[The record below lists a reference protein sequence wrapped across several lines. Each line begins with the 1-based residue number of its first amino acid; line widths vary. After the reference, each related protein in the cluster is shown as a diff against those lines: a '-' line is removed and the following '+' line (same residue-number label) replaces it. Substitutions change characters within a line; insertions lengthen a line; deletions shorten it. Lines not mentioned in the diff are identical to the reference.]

1 MRQNA
6 LNKISFNKLIR
17 PKNTMIQKRI
27 QRIQHQCILTW
38 NFRVTIVGK
47 NALKMFKNM
56 NVYIIL

>member
-27 QRIQHQCILTW
+27 QKDTM
-38 NFRVTIVGK
+38 VKKEPTIIE
-47 NALKMFKNM
+47 
-56 NVYIIL
+56 IISKI